1 MSLEATE
8 GRGGLQHQHQQGGT
22 GSSAE
27 AASAEATD
35 LLEKSE
41 GKFHGGALAGLN
53 GLSFIGASP
62 GERLSECPPLEEGGP
77 PLNPLDF
84 GACSFPDEPRDEDA
98 ADSAAAAWEALGAT
112 AVSASAFEK
121 RYHCSTTAVARVC
134 PFVCMLLLQSVL
146 EAVEKCLRTKAA
158 AGSAGEQLV
167 PRGEGGSAA
176 KRQPEDSD
184 GLSNATLG
192 RDKGADGGAAEDASY
207 PVASAEEECL
217 SCSDSSWGTVA
228 RSRRPR
234 GTASR
239 EHSELAATSERRDH
253 VEGSSEKDSEK
264 DSEEDCEGD
273 SETDSEKW
281 SEGDGVAS
289 EQQRKGQHLA
299 DCGESDDTDTQQF
312 ARRLREQAQETT
324 MQQTQEGGACVS
336 LPGGFR
342 VPKAVHENLLAHQ
355 QEGLLWLLQLFEKQR
370 GGLLGDDMGLGK
382 TVQMAAFIATLHC
395 SGILQSVWPFQERR
409 QQLLNSDSSRAS
421 SGNTPP
427 STDPSCTDAAGEGGV
442 LLVSPATV
450 LRQWLRELHVW
461 CPPVRVCVFHDKELK
476 SLKAAATAAS
486 HSNGVLLTTY
496 ETLRRHHSLLQSFT
510 WKMLVLDEG
519 QKIKNPHAEITLAV
533 KRFQTPHR
541 YLLSATP
548 VQNNLDEFWSLVDFI
563 APGRL
568 ATLPVFQKELADPIR
583 AGSLYGVETAAS
595 TRAAQC
601 SRLLQHLVASLLLR
615 RKKADCLHTLN
626 LPAKR
631 EEVLFCALTPVQ
643 YRIYKDILD
652 SLGGFSQ
659 QQHHHSHEGR
669 HSRRMQR
676 RHKAFAALAVLRKVC
691 NHPDL
696 VLLQEKQQHREQQQL
711 LRPTGLPR
719 KRKRMQELLQQQ
731 QEKQHEQQ
739 EEGTVPPLWAP
750 NALPS
755 DLGSPSRSGKLR
767 VLLAMVKT
775 WAVEGHKAL
784 VFAQTL
790 QTLDLIAA
798 ALSRIAL
805 DRADSAAASSEGG
818 NVSSSAPASTDTSN
832 VGKGGGGKFAEGSK
846 RPLEK
851 QRKERLQFLRLDGS
865 TPIAKRHRIINLFQ
879 TNPRISVLLAT
890 TRVGGVGLNLTSADR
905 VVLFEPDWNPM
916 TDAQARERSWR
927 WGQSRPVFVYRL
939 LTAGTLEAKIY
950 QRQLFKMFLSS
961 RVLDSNKRR
970 STFKYS
976 HRIRSS
982 YMHAVAAAE
991 VEELKEL
998 AGNSNRSSGS
1008 SQKGEAST
1016 KGAELGETILL
1027 QSLFDQQG
1035 VQHALNHDALEQP
1048 LEGRGE
1054 KESRAVGSNVDRQE
1068 GHGGATSLG
1077 CLLEIVCKAS
1087 TVESSFRESDAS
1099 QQQLGNPCRP
1109 QTATRKRGKK
1119 SHVKRPSNAVLFI
1132 GVRGYTYTHIC
1143 WMYRRRECRMWGD
1156 SLSPGGQASCRNAG
1170 VQLLLAALLCFLPGM
1185 LPRCVPLQ
1193 ASDTVPVPIKREE
1206 MDLAESLLAFLQ
1218 SKRAEAF
1225 VATTGEILESF
1236 ADKVPDHCKTLFKAI
1251 LKQLCVLRR
1260 SEDPER
1266 EPSFW
1271 QLREEFRV

>member
-121 RYHCSTTAVARVC
+121 
-134 PFVCMLLLQSVL
+134 SVL

-461 CPPVRVCVFHDKELK
+461 CPPVRVCVFHDK
-476 SLKAAATAAS
+476 
-486 HSNGVLLTTY
+486 
-496 ETLRRHHSLLQSFT
+496 SLLQSFT

-533 KRFQTPHR
+533 KR
-541 YLLSATP
+541 
-548 VQNNLDEFWSLVDFI
+548 
-563 APGRL
+563 
-568 ATLPVFQKELADPIR
+568 
-583 AGSLYGVETAAS
+583 GSLYGVETAAS

-970 STFKYS
+970 STFKWKDIHELFAPPPPPHDLHEEAFNDAVTAYS

-1132 GVRGYTYTHIC
+1132 G
-1143 WMYRRRECRMWGD
+1143 
-1156 SLSPGGQASCRNAG
+1156 
-1170 VQLLLAALLCFLPGM
+1170 
-1185 LPRCVPLQ
+1185 

-1236 ADKVPDHCKTLFKAI
+1236 ADKVPGEMHGETETDRGDGFWSGDLSSELPIIWGISRSKFGLVLLPVAADHCKTLFKAI
-1251 LKQLCVLRR
+1251 LKQAGSAARTCALQRMPTAASWGCLRSSMPR
-1260 SEDPER
+1260 LGGLEDYYTSGQVATCIQAPMAYYLWFAWAFLMAFVTFGSLLHSNYYFSGR
-1266 EPSFW
+1266 AIPKPSGNT
-1271 QLREEFRV
+1271 QLLED